1 MTSAAGMNDKS
12 AVNQQQA
19 TDSPAPAG
27 AGLSA
32 RRRAAT
38 PSEGEGVRLS
48 DKAAAQLSG
57 IIAKEQYPD
66 SMYLYVGVKG
76 GGCSGLQ
83 YVLDLRD
90 ESHAPI
96 NDTDEV
102 FESHGFL
109 IVCDLKSYIVG
120 NLTGT
125 LIDYQDGLM
134 GAGFTFNNPNA
145 KHKCGCGS
153 SYTA

>member
-1 MTSAAGMNDKS
+1 M
-12 AVNQQQA
+12 
-19 TDSPAPAG
+19 
-27 AGLSA
+27 
-32 RRRAAT
+32 
-38 PSEGEGVRLS
+38 E
-48 DKAAAQLSG
+48 
-57 IIAKEQYPD
+57 KEQYPD